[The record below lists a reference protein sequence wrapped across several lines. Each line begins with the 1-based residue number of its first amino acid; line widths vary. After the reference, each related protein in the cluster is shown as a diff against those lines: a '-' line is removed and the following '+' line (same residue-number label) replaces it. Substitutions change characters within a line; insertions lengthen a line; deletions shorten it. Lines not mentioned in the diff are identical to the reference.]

1 MPSTCSGKFS
11 IAPQR
16 RSRLRCGRRGGPDG
30 DPAGVHADHARDQDS
45 CPRASNP
52 PRHLRRSREGRRQ
65 KDKEKP
71 DEATRRTDADGPED
85 EGGTACNQESL
96 PKHATH
102 VATPTPPNGKTSE
115 QNALSSLLKVPRKA
129 PAEFEPLQEPPARS
143 DE

>member
-1 MPSTCSGKFS
+1 MTESPALDEPTSGHITVSREESVRVTEPVNMNKNALNCSGKFS
-11 IAPQR
+11 SAPQR

-85 EGGTACNQESL
+85 EGGT
-96 PKHATH
+96 
-102 VATPTPPNGKTSE
+102 GGD
-115 QNALSSLLKVPRKA
+115 RD
-129 PAEFEPLQEPPARS
+129 R
-143 DE
+143 